1 MGKTVSIGDVFIK
14 THTKPDGTYV
24 DRKTEKIAELY
35 QKNLQLRQSELEA
48 EASAVSDGTS
58 RVRELTAE
66 ECTTIFLQVTFYVSQ
81 FSVFELSFSF
91 SNLSFYHTMQST
103 ERDSRGVPYGVG
115 SLKESLV
122 NGKRKQACDS
132 TSFVALQEQLL
143 EAQRKI
149 EEQVS
154 YNQKRESEIALRDVE
169 NSRAADEQK
178 KKLEHLSLEEKFL
191 RENDPR
197 FLNFLESHSA
207 KETTTDPISPSPAAS
222 PSSSAS

>member
-1 MGKTVSIGDVFIK
+1 M
-14 THTKPDGTYV
+14 
-24 DRKTEKIAELY
+24 
-35 QKNLQLRQSELEA
+35 
-48 EASAVSDGTS
+48 
-58 RVRELTAE
+58 
-66 ECTTIFLQVTFYVSQ
+66 
-81 FSVFELSFSF
+81 
-91 SNLSFYHTMQST
+91 
-103 ERDSRGVPYGVG
+103 
-115 SLKESLV
+115 
-122 NGKRKQACDS
+122 
-132 TSFVALQEQLL
+132 ALQEQLL

-154 YNQKRESEIALRDVE
+154 YNQRRESEIALRENE

-178 KKLEHLSLEEKFL
+178 KKLEHLSLVEKFL

>member
-24 DRKTEKIAELY
+24 DRKAEKIAELY
-35 QKNLQLRQSELEA
+35 KKNLQLRQSEFEA

-58 RVRELTAE
+58 RARELTAE

-81 FSVFELSFSF
+81 FSVFELSFSV

-103 ERDSRGVPYGVG
+103 ERDSIGVPYGVG
-115 SLKESLV
+115 SLKDSLV
-122 NGKRKQACDS
+122 NGKRKQAGDS

-154 YNQKRESEIALRDVE
+154 YNQRREAE

-178 KKLEHLSLEEKFL
+178 KKLEHLSLVEKFL

-207 KETTTDPISPSPAAS
+207 KETTTYPISPSPAAS